1 MLNVT
6 NRDIHCSWPILLSLC
21 ENKQKTLLKS
31 AMIIYNL
38 TQNIYFIYN
47 LLENL
52 IFHY

>member
-21 ENKQKTLLKS
+21 ENKQKTLIKS

-38 TQNIYFIYN
+38 TKIFILYMIYWKI
-47 LLENL
+47 
-52 IFHY
+52 